1 VINLMVRTARAASQE
16 LNFHPP
22 FVAGTPRHVPGGS
35 ALEYS
40 TSALDAVTSP
50 AGAGAPVAPREDF
63 ETMPTVSILDRGTNG
78 GGRYDEAAC
87 PNATA

>member
-1 VINLMVRTARAASQE
+1 MVRTARAASQE

-50 AGAGAPVAPREDF
+50 AGAGAPVAPHEDF
-63 ETMPTVSILDRGTNG
+63 RNYADGVYLGPGHKWWGPV
-78 GGRYDEAAC
+78 
-87 PNATA
+87 